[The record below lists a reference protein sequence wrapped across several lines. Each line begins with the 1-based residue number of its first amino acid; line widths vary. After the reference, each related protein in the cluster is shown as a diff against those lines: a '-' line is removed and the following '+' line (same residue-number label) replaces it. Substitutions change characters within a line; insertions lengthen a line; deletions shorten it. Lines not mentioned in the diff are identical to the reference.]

1 MPALNALANRPLA
14 RPMPIRSQLLNDAP
28 PRAVPKRSPWG
39 PDAGSSVVATILIV
53 LLVAIM
59 VVPQGLDYTER
70 GFMPTEGDTLSRI
83 VWLVLLAGAAYIL
96 ASQNA
101 RTVLFLRNLNPFL
114 LLFVGLAT
122 LSILWSIEPTVTIR
136 RVIRLFTMVM
146 TCTAFTLVGWNQRR
160 FQRVLRNLITV
171 LLAASAIF
179 VYTSPDLA
187 IHHVPDHPELNLAWR
202 GITTGKN
209 ILGSLSSAGFLLWLH
224 AWLSR
229 DAHKLVILGGAALA
243 AVCLIMSRSSTS
255 IMATLF
261 ATTFMLILLR
271 SPGSMR
277 SYLPYFV
284 GIFATVILIYSMAVL
299 HLVPGL
305 DVLLTPITALTGKDL
320 TFTGRTSIWFVLI
333 QHIHLRPWL
342 GTGYG
347 AYWVGPVPT
356 SPSYE
361 MLTRLFF
368 YPTEGHNGYLD
379 VINDLGLVGGAFLFG
394 YFFSYVRTSLK
405 LLRLDRYQAGLYL
418 TLLFRGFVGDMSE
431 SHWFSVLSID
441 FVIMTLATT
450 SLTRSLLQARAAKQS
465 AQQKASLGAPRAA

>member
-39 PDAGSSVVATILIV
+39 PDARSSVVATILIV